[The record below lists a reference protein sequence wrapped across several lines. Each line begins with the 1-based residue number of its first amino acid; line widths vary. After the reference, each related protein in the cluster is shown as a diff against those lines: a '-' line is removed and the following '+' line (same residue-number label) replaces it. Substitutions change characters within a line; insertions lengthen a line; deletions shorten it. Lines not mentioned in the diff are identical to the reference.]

1 MIQIDGQLRSLTEL
15 RFVAGLYP
23 CPGCGSREVGKVEIF
38 GAGGRLIA
46 IASCPRCQSSRK
58 FRFPMRNYPP
68 PMTPSRY
75 ELGGSEPSSVIRP
88 EQLVEELD
96 RVSPVVVWEPEGLA
110 PAEWRAN
117 LSALYQAATCLVELL
132 KFIPDGAG
140 AVPDAAL
147 DKAGCADALARPE
160 RYQRVWLVAE
170 LDRYHKLFALH
181 GRDGPRIYTLEPPV
195 LPPRGE
201 LSSRTLEAHLEW
213 VRRGRTGA
221 GRLDIAN
228 VDVTGV
234 KVGAK
239 DMSGALL
246 DGVIFDRATVSY
258 STFERAELTDVRMVQ
273 TDLRSCSFVGARL
286 LRCDFL
292 GAILVRGK
300 LDYTVIEGGRFG
312 RAYLDRCIWRRA
324 RADGVDF
331 RDADFGASAL
341 EDAVFVDCDFRGAS
355 FSPHTRELPGSALG
369 GAVRTRFERCDL
381 RDTRWAGRDLDG
393 SVFVDCRFH
402 GASGRPARVI
412 GVRIERPDLSPG
424 GDRRVIGRDED
435 VLALWRGP
443 GVRQ

>member
-1 MIQIDGQLRSLTEL
+1 
-15 RFVAGLYP
+15 
-23 CPGCGSREVGKVEIF
+23 
-38 GAGGRLIA
+38 
-46 IASCPRCQSSRK
+46 
-58 FRFPMRNYPP
+58 
-68 PMTPSRY
+68 
-75 ELGGSEPSSVIRP
+75 
-88 EQLVEELD
+88 
-96 RVSPVVVWEPEGLA
+96 
-110 PAEWRAN
+110 
-117 LSALYQAATCLVELL
+117 L

-170 LDRYHKLFALH
+170 LVRYHKLFALH

-201 LSSRTLEAHLEW
+201 LSSRTLEAHLQW

-258 STFERAELTDVRMVQ
+258 STFERAELTDVRMIQ
-273 TDLRSCSFVGARL
+273 ADLRSCSFVGARL

-300 LDYTVIEGGRFG
+300 LDYT
-312 RAYLDRCIWRRA
+312 
-324 RADGVDF
+324 
-331 RDADFGASAL
+331 
-341 EDAVFVDCDFRGAS
+341 
-355 FSPHTRELPGSALG
+355 
-369 GAVRTRFERCDL
+369 
-381 RDTRWAGRDLDG
+381 
-393 SVFVDCRFH
+393 DCRFH

-435 VLALWRGP
+435 VLALWRGQ